1 MTLALGLGL
10 WLGTQ
15 QGGRGEQ
22 WSIIGHQWGCR
33 QATGSTGTAYTY
45 HQTFT
50 VERQARRFRFK
61 LLNANTNAMTV
72 NAGAV
77 AVSDRLG
84 TGAQRYTPSGAWK
97 PITWDGG
104 SASVVVLG
112 GAEYRPVIKWSDW
125 IDIETVEPA
134 DGTDLPV
141 VMVRF
146 ALPTGQF
153 SIGNYSFAPWAATSG
168 INDGRFLYTF
178 RDAGA
183 FAASNQGSMPGTVY
197 NNPFMLGF
205 EYEAK
210 GRAFTFAAQ
219 GDSITE
225 GAVNGS
231 TGNFGNGWFWQ
242 AVASLRAANP
252 DIAIGY
258 VNNGSAGSSSDT
270 FIQRLVDFAGANCHY
285 DAMLYSP
292 FSPNDGTPT
301 ETSTTNEIN
310 RIGPALSVIGDKP
323 AILWTPC
330 VNTAAAWN
338 ATADG
343 YRLGVRTAIL
353 GYGDGDLVQVVD
365 IEGDVSDGATP
376 ARFKVTHTTDG
387 THPNEVG
394 YADMAVSFEPI
405 MQDLLLAAWHPN

>member
-1 MTLALGLGL
+1 MQTFDAAALVK
-10 WLGTQ
+10 
-15 QGGRGEQ
+15 GGGGA
-22 WSIIGHQWGCR
+22 WSVMGQQWGAR
-33 QATGSTGTAYTY
+33 QTTGSAGTAYTY

-61 LLNANTNAMTV
+61 LLNANANAMTV
-72 NAGAV
+72 NGGAV
-77 AVSDRLG
+77 AVSEKLG
-84 TGAQRYTPSGAWK
+84 TGSERYTPSTGTWV

-104 SASVVVLG
+104 STSVVVAAG
-112 GAEYRPVIKWSDW
+112 TTTRPAIKWSDW
-125 IDIETVEPA
+125 IDINTIAPT

-141 VMVRF
+141 VMARF
-146 ALPTGQF
+146 ELPTGQF
-153 SIGNYSFAPWAATSG
+153 SIGNYSFAAWAATSG

-183 FAASNQGSMPGTVY
+183 FASSNQASMPGTAY

-210 GRAFTFAAQ
+210 GEAFTFAAQ

-231 TGNFGNGWFWQ
+231 AGNFGNGWFWQ
-242 AVASLRAANP
+242 TIVALRAANP

-258 VNNGSAGSSSDT
+258 VNNGIAGSSSDT
-270 FIQRLVDFAGANCHY
+270 FIQRLVDFENAGCHY

-301 ETSTTNEIN
+301 LTSTTNEIN
-310 RIGPALSVIGDKP
+310 RIGPAIGVVAGKP
-323 AILWTPC
+323 VILWTPC
-330 VNTAAAWN
+330 VNTAAAWD

-343 YRLGVRTAIL
+343 YRLDVRTATL
-353 GYGDGDLVQVVD
+353 GYENGISVRVVD
-365 IEGDVSDGATP
+365 IESDVSNGATP

-394 YADMAVSFEPI
+394 YADMADSFEPV
-405 MQDLLLAAWHPN
+405 MQDVLEAA